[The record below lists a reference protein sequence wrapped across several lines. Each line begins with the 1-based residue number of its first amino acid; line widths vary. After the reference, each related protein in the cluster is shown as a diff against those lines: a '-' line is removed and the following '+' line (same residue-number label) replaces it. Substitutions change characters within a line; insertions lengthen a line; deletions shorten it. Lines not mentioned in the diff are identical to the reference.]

1 MQTLELP
8 NTLSRSDP
16 KIKIGNYCTISD
28 DVVLGDNVT
37 IYGFANLY
45 GCHIGKDS
53 RIGTFVEIQKDVT
66 IGDRVR
72 IQSHSFLCSGTLLE
86 DDVFI
91 GHNVTFINDRY
102 PTAPNAAEKKWNLEE
117 TKVRRGASLGSGAVI
132 LCGIEIGEG
141 AIVGAGSVV
150 NKNVPPHTIV
160 AGVPAKII
168 RPLSPEEQWNGGRR
182 KNE

>member
-1 MQTLELP
+1 LA
-8 NTLSRSDP
+8 RSDP
-16 KIKIGNYCTISD
+16 KIKTGKYCTISD
-28 DVVLGDNVT
+28 DVELGENV
-37 IYGFANLY
+37 IIHGFVNLY
-45 GCHIGKDS
+45 GCRIGKDS
-53 RIGTFVEIQKDVT
+53 RVGTFVEIQKDVI

-72 IQSHSFLCSGTLLE
+72 IQSHSFLCSGTRIE

-102 PTAPNAAEKKWNLEE
+102 PTAPHAAENKWVLEK
-117 TKVRRGASLGSGAVI
+117 TKVQRGASLGSGAVI

-141 AIVGAGSVV
+141 AVVGAGSVV

-168 RPLSPEEQWNGGRR
+168 RPLSLEERWTGGR
-182 KNE
+182 KNEE